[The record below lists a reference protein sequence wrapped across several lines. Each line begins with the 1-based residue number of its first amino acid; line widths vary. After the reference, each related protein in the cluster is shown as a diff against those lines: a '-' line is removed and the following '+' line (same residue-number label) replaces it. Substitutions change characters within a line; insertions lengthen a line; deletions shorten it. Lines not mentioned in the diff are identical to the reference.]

1 MPLVKPISGHTRL
14 GAAQRYLEREGRA
27 LARDFLN
34 LDVPMEGL
42 DGSGMP
48 VYQDYDWASVMD
60 ATREMRGN
68 DSPSKGRRARTYK
81 HYVFSPDPR
90 DSVGLSELR
99 SVTMSWVREN
109 FADYEVAVVY
119 HDDNEHRIPHAHVI
133 VNNTNLDTGR
143 RLQDP
148 DPRELKRSA
157 QRVAREHGLSFYH
170 DEPADP
176 ETGIAPDSDPYARRN
191 AHIVERDLVS
201 KGGYSWVADIRARV
215 EVAKGIARNAD
226 DFQGA
231 LHEMG
236 VEVRESASRRGDWV
250 YSLADTPSRQVTG
263 SRLGASYTRREVT
276 SWLRSPTRTA
286 PTTLTSHN
294 VRQVAAGAIELR
306 DLDELVRLSE
316 TVRVMAG
323 GGFRSLSAMDS
334 AASRMRGMPNREAS
348 IARIE
353 RARAYCAEHGILPE
367 TAPGA
372 DRRGPRANRPSNERS
387 SRQRSQQGGATRH
400 HSREQ
405 RGGRSERGGR

>member
-1 MPLVKPISGHTRL
+1 MPYIKAISGHTRL

-34 LDVPMEGL
+34 LDPPLEGL
-42 DGSGMP
+42 DGDGMP

-68 DSPSKGRRARTYK
+68 DSPFKGRKARTYK

-90 DSVGLSELR
+90 DAVSLSQLR
-99 SVTMSWVREN
+99 SVTMSWVEEN
-109 FADYEVAVVY
+109 FADYEVAIVY

-133 VNNTNLDTGR
+133 VNNTNLETGR

-148 DPRELKRSA
+148 DPRALKRSA
-157 QRVAREHGLSFYH
+157 QRIAREHGLSFYH
-170 DEPADP
+170 DEPTDP

-215 EVAKGIARNAD
+215 EVAKGIARDAD

-231 LHEMG
+231 LREMG
-236 VEVRESASRRGDWV
+236 VNVRESASRRGDWV
-250 YSLADTPSRQVTG
+250 YSLAETPSRQVTG
-263 SRLGASYTRREVT
+263 SKLGASYTRREVT
-276 SWLRSPTRTA
+276 SWLRSPTRVV
-286 PTTLTSHN
+286 PTTLTARN
-294 VRQVAAGAIELR
+294 VRQVAEGAIELS
-306 DLDELVRLSE
+306 DLGELVRLSE
-316 TVRVMAG
+316 AVRVMAR

-334 AASRMRGMPNREAS
+334 AASRMRGMPNRES
-348 IARIE
+348 SVARIE

-367 TAPGA
+367 RAATQPARRPTGNTGA
-372 DRRGPRANRPSNERS
+372 RGD
-387 SRQRSQQGGATRH
+387 H
-400 HSREQ
+400 
-405 RGGRSERGGR
+405 RGGQAHHGGSRHARQQTRREERPER

>member
-1 MPLVKPISGHTRL
+1 MAFVKAISGHTRL
-14 GAAQRYLEREGRA
+14 GAAQRYLERDGRA

-34 LDVPMEGL
+34 LDALTEGID
-42 DGSGMP
+42 DGSGP
-48 VYQDYDWASVMD
+48 DHREFDWASEMD
-60 ATREMRGN
+60 WTRERLGN

-81 HYVFSPDPR
+81 HYVVSPDPR
-90 DSVGLSELR
+90 DAVSLSELR

-119 HDDNEHRIPHAHVI
+119 HDDNEHRVPHAHVI
-133 VNNTNLDTGR
+133 VNNTNLVTGR

-148 DPRELKRSA
+148 DPGALNGSLQSIARNAGLTHFVGRLDGSARDESHYRRRAIDRSEA
-157 QRVAREHGLSFYH
+157 SL
-170 DEPADP
+170 
-176 ETGIAPDSDPYARRN
+176 ARRG
-191 AHIVERDLVS
+191 E
-201 KGGYSWVADIRARV
+201 YSWVADIRARV
-215 EVAKGIARNAD
+215 DVARGIAKDPD
-226 DFQGA
+226 DFTGA
-231 LHEMG
+231 LREMG
-236 VEVRESASRRGDWV
+236 ISVRESASRRGDWV

-286 PTTLTSHN
+286 PTALTAGN
-294 VRQVAAGAIELR
+294 VQQVAAGAIELR
-306 DLDELVRLSE
+306 DLGELVRLSE
-316 TVRVMAG
+316 TVRVMTG

-348 IARIE
+348 VARIE
-353 RARAYCAEHGILPE
+353 RARAYCAEHEILPE
-367 TAPGA
+367 TAPDA

-387 SRQRSQQGGATRH
+387 SRQRSQQSGATRH